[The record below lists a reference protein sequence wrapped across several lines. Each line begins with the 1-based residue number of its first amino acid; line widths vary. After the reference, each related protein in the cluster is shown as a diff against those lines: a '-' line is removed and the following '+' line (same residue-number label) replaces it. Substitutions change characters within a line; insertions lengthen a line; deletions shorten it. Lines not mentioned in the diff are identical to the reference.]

1 MTYDELSESI
11 KKAREERE
19 VESYNLKQENKSLD
33 KMLDSYEEYKR
44 KEKLGIVTD
53 EDKESFKE
61 LEQEILDFNESL
73 PDDSKI
79 LTFKPDG
86 AVNWKESEK
95 SMTKQKGLN
104 KEKIAENTTKN
115 YKDAMKLVKKD
126 LNKFMKDDNAL
137 QSVLDYSIFS
147 IDPDRNWTD
156 KERKAL
162 ERLFEEGVEKMGK
175 DFDPSKINAKS
186 FLSKIDL
193 FEEALDQ
200 DGNLFSERVELYQKA
215 LETMTIEEAE
225 AFKRSYPEYA
235 GVLNSLGGDYE
246 RVSSILN
253 ELNLEPEQFNS
264 LTMAAEG
271 AGLSLAGLLDSYQ
284 NFYDDL
290 PDGMSEA
297 EKQAVALQKLRDS
310 YDGLGVGADD
320 LKLVLKTIASGG
332 SIQNVTQKMD
342 SLNTVIDN
350 LNDAQQ
356 KFIEG
361 KLTDAELFELFE
373 SHAELFSDPNFIDNF
388 INGKGLMSVVGLQE
402 RREQQEKYR
411 KELARLKQEIKSL
424 SGEERKAMQG
434 EINRLE
440 LLISYRGELA
450 NMTKEQIRYN
460 DTLMAYNNL
469 LDLGFDSIT
478 MQQKVV
484 EMSERNIASVID
496 KTSIAMKTINNDLEL
511 AGLK

>member
-79 LTFKPDG
+79 LTFKVDG
-86 AVNWKESEK
+86 TVNWKESEK

-104 KEKIAENTTKN
+104 KEKIAENITKN

-246 RVSSILN
+246 RLLSILN

-297 EKQAVALQKLRDS
+297 EKQAVALQKLR
-310 YDGLGVGADD
+310 
-320 LKLVLKTIASGG
+320 
-332 SIQNVTQKMD
+332 
-342 SLNTVIDN
+342 
-350 LNDAQQ
+350 
-356 KFIEG
+356 
-361 KLTDAELFELFE
+361 
-373 SHAELFSDPNFIDNF
+373 
-388 INGKGLMSVVGLQE
+388 
-402 RREQQEKYR
+402 
-411 KELARLKQEIKSL
+411 EI
-424 SGEERKAMQG
+424 GRAH
-434 EINRLE
+434 
-440 LLISYRGELA
+440 
-450 NMTKEQIRYN
+450 
-460 DTLMAYNNL
+460 
-469 LDLGFDSIT
+469 
-478 MQQKVV
+478 V
-484 EMSERNIASVID
+484 
-496 KTSIAMKTINNDLEL
+496 
-511 AGLK
+511 